1 LAVPARSNRP
11 AVAFCWASLFALAMA
26 ASARSQEGGEEE
38 EVSISDNSFLVEEA
52 YNQQQGVV

>member
-1 LAVPARSNRP
+1 
-11 AVAFCWASLFALAMA
+11 MA